1 MLNGTLLR
9 PFDQCQSVK
18 TPRGKSPA
26 WVCLPILPLAC
37 LTFYPNNLPHLH
49 IHQAAQLVR
58 ITFIPHRTCSFSYLS
73 EFVSTVQSAL
83 DFNDNIKNFFL
94 WVFRCLCISRDRLML
109 WNTPQGLYT
118 SLYYSVFIHF
128 FLKMLLLRWSCA
140 SRGRFYSLF
149 KQSSIKGLKCHHSA
163 SFIFPTK
170 QHLLYCHFPLHLLQL
185 V

>member
-83 DFNDNIKNFFL
+83 DFNDNIKIFL
-94 WVFRCLCISRDRLML
+94 WVFRC
-109 WNTPQGLYT
+109 LYT

-128 FLKMLLLRWSCA
+128 FCKCSYSGDVVPAEGAFIHCS
-140 SRGRFYSLF
+140 SRARQKALNV
-149 KQSSIKGLKCHHSA
+149 
-163 SFIFPTK
+163 TTV
-170 QHLLYCHFPLHLLQL
+170 HLLYFQPSSTFSTVLSPYIYCNLCS
-185 V
+185 

>member
-83 DFNDNIKNFFL
+83 DFNDNIKNFFCEFL
-94 WVFRCLCISRDRLML
+94 DACASAEIAWCCETVPRAYTPAFTILC
-109 WNTPQGLYT
+109 LYT
-118 SLYYSVFIHF
+118 
-128 FLKMLLLRWSCA
+128 FLKNAPAQVMLCQQRALLFTVQAELDKR
-140 SRGRFYSLF
+140 
-149 KQSSIKGLKCHHSA
+149 
-163 SFIFPTK
+163 P
-170 QHLLYCHFPLHLLQL
+170 
-185 V
+185 

>member
-37 LTFYPNNLPHLH
+37 LTFYQNNLPHLH

-58 ITFIPHRTCSFSYLS
+58 ITFIPHRTCNFSYLS

-83 DFNDNIKNFFL
+83 DFNDNIKKFL

-109 WNTPQGLYT
+109 WNSPQGLNT

-128 FLKMLLLRWSCA
+128 FKKKCSCSGDVVPA
-140 SRGRFYSLF
+140 EGAFIHCSSRAR
-149 KQSSIKGLKCHHSA
+149 
-163 SFIFPTK
+163 
-170 QHLLYCHFPLHLLQL
+170 
-185 V
+185 